1 MLINNNQQYQFEEKM
16 NELLTNAIKHVQDLL
31 NPKEWM
37 TLSEAANYAGVSH
50 NTFVKFREMGLK
62 VSQVDGI
69 KRVSRKQID
78 EFLEKHSF

>member
-16 NELLTNAIKHVQDLL
+16 NEILTDAIKHVQDLL

-37 TLSEAANYAGVSH
+37 TLSEAASYAGVSH

>member
-1 MLINNNQQYQFEEKM
+1 MLTNTKQQFQNEENM
-16 NELLTNAIKHVQDLL
+16 NELLTNTIKHVQSLF
-31 NPKEWM
+31 NTKEWM
-37 TLSEAANYAGVSH
+37 TLSEAASYAGVSH
-50 NTFVKFREMGLK
+50 NTFVKFREKGLK